1 MTTFGDQVY
10 QHGGVPVGAA
20 PLPLIMGNV
29 YFVSS
34 VTGSSGNDGTKE
46 RPYLTVGQAIVN
58 STNNDCIIVMPGHT
72 ETISSTVA
80 GGSSLCF
87 HVDSSHVNLTI
98 WGVGNYDYMPTF
110 TQTAKIEL
118 KGANCTL
125 HGCKFV
131 SGSTALDQ
139 AAQVTAKGVTISGC
153 RFEEVAASTYCYQ
166 EGIVVGSADND
177 SDGCTIKDCVLYMDS
192 GQSSGA
198 IIITGAHHDLTILR
212 NKVAGWFS
220 SGGGPIFSADTVA
233 MKNVEVGWN
242 MIANTQSTATNTYVG
257 IRFDS
262 KTGTGYIHN
271 NYIQS
276 ETSGDGGATPV
287 VVVNA
292 TCTIGCFQNFHS
304 GESVESGLLTPVVY
318 AT

>member
-1 MTTFGDQVY
+1 MPTFGDMVY
-10 QHGGVPVGAA
+10 HLGGVPAA
-20 PLPLIMGNV
+20 AGLPLILGNV

-34 VTGSSGNDGTKE
+34 VTGSSGNDGTRDK
-46 RPYLTVGQAIVN
+46 PYLTVAQAIVN
-58 STNNDCIIVMPGHT
+58 STLNDCIIVMPGHT

-118 KGANCTL
+118 KGANCHL
-125 HGCKFV
+125 YNLKFV
-131 SGSTALDQ
+131 SGSTNLDQ
-139 AAQVTAKGVTISGC
+139 AMQITAKGVKVEGC

-166 EGIVVGSADND
+166 EGVVVGSADND
-177 SDGCTIKDCVLYMDS
+177 SDGATLIGNVLYMDS

-198 IIITGAHHDLTILR
+198 IIVTGAHNDLTINS
-212 NKVAGWFS
+212 NKIAGWFS
-220 SGGGPIFSADTVA
+220 SGGGPIFSADTA
-233 MKNVEVGWN
+233 SMKNIEVGWN
-242 MIANTQSTATNTYVG
+242 MIANTQSTATNTFVG
-257 IRFDS
+257 IKFDT

-292 TCTIGCFQNFHS
+292 TCTIGCFGNLHS
-304 GESVESGLLTPVVY
+304 GESGESGLLTPAVY